1 MSPAKAKRALRRLS
15 AERRRTAE
23 TAAGAGAGELVAAHF
38 LAAIP
43 LAAGA
48 VVSGYWPV
56 RDEID
61 PRPLMRRLIERAHAC
76 LLPVVRTRRE
86 PLIFRVWSPGMVLEP
101 NAFGIPEPPEE
112 APKALPEV
120 LLVPLLAF
128 DNAGYRLGYGGGYY
142 DRTIAGLRR
151 RRRET
156 LAVGLAYGGQEVEV
170 LPRTHGDERLDW
182 VVSEREARRFG

>member
-61 PRPLMRRLIERAHAC
+61 ARPLMRRLIERGHAC
-76 LLPVVRTRRE
+76 LLPVVTTRRE

-156 LAVGLAYGGQEVEV
+156 LAVGLTYGEQEVEA